1 MSRTKDLYLLL
12 LEIALIEMRA
22 APAEGNLELAPKIA
36 DMFHNLPGALRL
48 SWTQEREEGVYSQ
61 IRAKAEVYGLLEALD
76 RWERYA
82 FNRIARE
89 AQEAAVAEKPET
101 PGKTVTAK

>member
-1 MSRTKDLYLLL
+1 MSRTKDFYLLL

-22 APAEGNLELAPKIA
+22 APAEGNPDLAPKIA
-36 DMFHNLPGALRL
+36 DMFHNVPGALRL
-48 SWTQEREEGVYSQ
+48 PWTQERDEGIYSQ
-61 IRAKAEVYGLLEALD
+61 LRAKAEVYGLPEALD

-82 FNRIARE
+82 FNRIARD